1 MKAFVPHLDTRS
13 TVLPEEEGVLEVR
26 KEGERVVGLV
36 EGVEEEGR
44 VDSWIEGWPLGDK
57 GFWAGLFDGDEVVGL
72 VEGVRSELG
81 VVVGCTLERVV
92 VTVVPQPQPLPE
104 GNIPQLQQ
112 QWYPFCSTQPG
123 TMGCSGT
130 DEDLHCHAK
139 VPQEAKTVPPPI
151 VEVVEG
157 RVVEAGAILVV
168 GAAEREKVGLKD

>member
-1 MKAFVPHLDTRS
+1 MGFRDL
-13 TVLPEEEGVLEVR
+13 
-26 KEGERVVGLV
+26 VG
-36 EGVEEEGR
+36 
-44 VDSWIEGWPLGDK
+44 S
-57 GFWAGLFDGDEVVGL
+57 

-123 TMGCSGT
+123 TIGWSGT
-130 DEDLHCHAK
+130 GEELHCHAK

-168 GAAEREKVGLKD
+168 GAAEREEVGLKDWPAAREGLEVDLTVGVAGVDVLEGRMVMSAQFQKPSG